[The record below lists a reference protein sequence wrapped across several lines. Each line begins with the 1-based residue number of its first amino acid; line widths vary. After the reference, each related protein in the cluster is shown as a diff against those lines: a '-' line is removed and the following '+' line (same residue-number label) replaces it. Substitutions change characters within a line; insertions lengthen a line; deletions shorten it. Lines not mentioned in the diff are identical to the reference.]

1 MAVFTAAL
9 DLALP
14 FTDNY
19 STKRPIF
26 NYFDV
31 QVHTSHSHVGVLAVA
46 VWLVAT
52 RSLLIYQ
59 QPQDPEAK
67 QLVGVQL
74 LSARKYSETVISN
87 AFDSYCIISV
97 HICLMAR

>member
-1 MAVFTAAL
+1 VAVFTAAL

-59 QPQDPEAK
+59 QPQDPEENSWWAFSCYQRESTRK
-67 QLVGVQL
+67 L
-74 LSARKYSETVISN
+74 L
-87 AFDSYCIISV
+87 
-97 HICLMAR
+97 